1 MAERRD
7 RVLLGKR
14 SSLSMRQRIYGLP
27 DFLEVEELEGYDVTR
42 RRVLLDEVLL
52 VTYHQVFGWAFLA
65 AMAALLTIFGFL
77 SALIAIANVSGGLF
91 VFALTGL
98 PAAMALVL
106 RLALRLDVVTVFG
119 KRTKAEIHF
128 WFRKSRARQVY
139 REVCRRAKDRQDS
152 LARDAARA
160 RRQVVGPPVSSSE
173 PSA

>member
-52 VTYHQVFGWAFLA
+52 VTYHQAFGWAFLA

-91 VFALTGL
+91 
-98 PAAMALVL
+98 
-106 RLALRLDVVTVFG
+106 
-119 KRTKAEIHF
+119 
-128 WFRKSRARQVY
+128 
-139 REVCRRAKDRQDS
+139 
-152 LARDAARA
+152 
-160 RRQVVGPPVSSSE
+160 
-173 PSA
+173 